1 MGRRRTTQNEN
12 GLSEEE
18 LTQTVAGWLTAT
30 ARVETGLTRL
40 LHIFQAQHVDIL
52 SHGAYLPILVI
63 YKYTVESN
71 FHRVS
76 LLTFFWMRWSTN
88 TNLRSQGPSRTRRD
102 SGSPLS
108 AVGCGTIHRDCYL
121 WMQFVI

>member
-1 MGRRRTTQNEN
+1 MRRRRTTQNEN

-18 LTQTVAGWLTAT
+18 LTQTVAGWLTARSIGSRRGKPVFYT
-30 ARVETGLTRL
+30 F
-40 LHIFQAQHVDIL
+40 FQAQRADVL
-52 SHGAYLPILVI
+52 SHGACLPVLVI

-121 WMQFVI
+121 